1 MYQLRELIKEKVNK
15 MALCSI
21 DLNDYNN
28 LVMSKTENINILFIV
43 NNRSNMDMYFVDKKN
58 NHYSLED
65 LILSIF
71 DLNKKYRKLDSE
83 LFIKYKKSNNK
94 NTSMLDHLSLYMKNQ
109 RRIIEAITIND
120 KLIEDLEFIKK
131 YKKNLNKEY

>member
-58 NHYSLED
+58 RHYSLED

-71 DLNKKYRKLDSE
+71 DLNKKYRELDSK
-83 LFIKYKKSNNK
+83 LFMKYKKSNHK
-94 NTSMLDHLSLYMKNQ
+94 DTSMLDDLNRYMENE
-109 RRIIEAITIND
+109 RRIIEAIRLNE

-131 YKKNLNKEY
+131 YEKI

>member
-15 MALCSI
+15 MALWSI

-43 NNRSNMDMYFVDKKN
+43 NNKSNMDMYFVDKKN
-58 NHYSLED
+58 RHYSLED

-71 DLNKKYRKLDSE
+71 DLNKKYRELDSK
-83 LFIKYKKSNNK
+83 LFMKYKKSNHK
-94 NTSMLDHLSLYMKNQ
+94 DTSMLDDLNLYMENK
-109 RRIIEAITIND
+109 RRIIEAIRLNE

-131 YKKNLNKEY
+131 YEKI

>member
-1 MYQLRELIKEKVNK
+1 MYQSIELIREKVNK

-43 NNRSNMDMYFVDKKN
+43 NNKSNMDMYFVDKKN
-58 NHYSLED
+58 RHYSLED

-71 DLNKKYRKLDSE
+71 DLNKKYRELDSK
-83 LFIKYKKSNNK
+83 LFMKYKKSNHK
-94 NTSMLDHLSLYMKNQ
+94 DTSMLDDLNLYMKNEK
-109 RRIIEAITIND
+109 RIIEAIRLNE

-131 YKKNLNKEY
+131 YEKI

>member
-1 MYQLRELIKEKVNK
+1 MYQLRELIREKVNK

-71 DLNKKYRKLDSE
+71 DLNKKYRELDSK
-83 LFIKYKKSNNK
+83 LFMKYKKSSHK
-94 NTSMLDHLSLYMKNQ
+94 DTSMLDDLNRYMENE
-109 RRIIEAITIND
+109 RRIIEAIRLNE

-131 YKKNLNKEY
+131 YEKI

>member
-1 MYQLRELIKEKVNK
+1 MYQLRELIREKVNK

-58 NHYSLED
+58 RHYSLED

-71 DLNKKYRKLDSE
+71 DLNKKYRELDSK
-83 LFIKYKKSNNK
+83 LFIKYRKSDHK
-94 NTSMLDHLSLYMKNQ
+94 DTSMLDDLNSYMENQ
-109 RRIIEAITIND
+109 RRIIEAIRLNE

-131 YKKNLNKEY
+131 YEKI